1 MRYNH
6 FDMLPERAFQKVG
19 FRMTLEGGGGGG
31 PSSTQTTGT
40 TYQTNIPEYAQ
51 PYVTTMLN
59 ATQRQL
65 FTGQPKT
72 ESYVAGYNTDAEGNQ
87 TPVYGTRE
95 IPGSFEITGFNPY
108 RAYGG
113 TYDAQGNMLSYDPS
127 KAVAGF
133 SPLQSQ
139 AQTAAAGLET
149 PSQFGPATGM
159 ATTAGLGSLGI
170 ARRATG
176 AGSEYERMATN
187 PYDVSRYMS
196 PYMQNVVDYQKTQA
210 LRDYNIGQQVRKA
223 QAAGQ
228 GAFGGSR
235 QAIMEAEA
243 QRSLMSQL
251 GGIEA
256 QGAQSAFDKAQQ
268 AQQFGANLGL
278 QGYQTGLQGLA
289 QTGAAA
295 GQLGQLG
302 TQQLAAQQGVIQTQA
317 QQGATQQALQQQII
331 NQAIQDYAN
340 AQQYPL
346 MQLGTMSNMLRG
358 LPMQAASTQQYVAQA
373 NPTTQAIGTIG
384 SLGSLYG
391 AFGGYGG
398 QSTGRAEGGILSA
411 KKYAK
416 GGIASYDIGG
426 EVEADL
432 YDMPMERLQKE
443 LQSPSAQIRKK
454 AKRIMAEKSIEGK
467 AGGGII
473 AFAGG
478 TPDPEVKKEEEEKER
493 TAEDVQYAPGIKG
506 GRPAPARPAAPTE
519 KPLDLS
525 LQGVKKMGAT
535 QYQDLAKQANRP
547 LSEIVAEEK
556 AMMGP
561 NVGAQKYRESVMAE
575 RANAEDE
582 FKRQNWLRAAQIFA
596 DWGSQPGNTLV
607 AGMNALKGRIGDV
620 ISDREAQRKYYR
632 DIDKTMYELD
642 KADRLEEAGYIEAA
656 RKTREKAGEQ
666 GFKMF
671 GHLSDIARTE
681 SSNAATLAAAQTRS
695 AGGNEKLS
703 QLYNARS
710 TAEARL
716 DAAMKNLPDSVKE
729 LAGMNP
735 EGKSEKLQADIAH
748 AKRQVA
754 ERTGAI
760 QKEINQIDAT
770 IKQVLT
776 NKGMETPTGGEGGD
790 GGAKAGPPTNAVDYL
805 KKNDTPENR
814 RYFDEKY
821 GAGAAARALK

>member
-6 FDMLPERAFQKVG
+6 FDMLPERAFLKVG
-19 FRMTLEGGGGGG
+19 GRITLEGGGGGG

-59 ATQRQL
+59 ATQQQL
-65 FTGQPKT
+65 FNMQDGQ
-72 ESYVAGYNTDAEGNQ
+72 
-87 TPVYGTRE
+87 
-95 IPGSFEITGFNPY
+95 ITGFNPY

-133 SPLQSQ
+133 SPLQTQ
-139 AQTAAAGLET
+139 AQTAAGALET
-149 PSQFGPATGM
+149 PGQFAPATGM
-159 ATTAGLGSLGI
+159 AMGAGLGSLGI
-170 ARRATG
+170 ARQATG
-176 AGSEYERMATN
+176 AGQQYAQQATN
-187 PYDVSRYMS
+187 PYDVARYMS
-196 PYMQNVVDYQKTQA
+196 PYMQNVVDYQKSQA
-210 LRDYNIGQQVRKA
+210 ARDYNIAQQVRRA
-223 QAAGQ
+223 QAVGA

-235 QAIMEAEA
+235 QAIAEAEA
-243 QRSLMSQL
+243 ERTLMSQL

-289 QTGAAA
+289 QAGAAA
-295 GQLGQLG
+295 GQLGSLG

-398 QSTGRAEGGILSA
+398 QSATGRAEGGILSA

-426 EVEADL
+426 AVEADL

-443 LQSPSAQIRKK
+443 LQSPSAEIRKK

-473 AFAGG
+473 AFARP
-478 TPDPEVKKEEEEKER
+478 TKENNQSLVEEPEKEK

-506 GRPAPARPAAPTE
+506 GRSAAPAPE
-519 KPLDLS
+519 KPVDLS
-525 LQGVKKMGAT
+525 LQGMKKMGAT
-535 QYQDLAKQANRP
+535 QYQDFMKQANRP

-561 NVGAQKYRESVMAE
+561 NVAAQKYREAVMSE

-681 SSNAATLAAAQTRS
+681 SSNAATLQAAQTRS
-695 AGGNEKLS
+695 AGGDKIAPLL
-703 QLYNARS
+703 QAR
-710 TAEARL
+710 TALEGRRTEVINKTVDEGTKAL
-716 DAAMKNLPDSVKE
+716 ANLPITKDTK
-729 LAGMNP
+729 P
-735 EGKSEKLQADIAH
+735 EMVEKINAAKLKISQATAKIDTEIA
-748 AKRQVA
+748 
-754 ERTGAI
+754 
-760 QKEINQIDAT
+760 QIDKLIDAHKT
-770 IKQVLT
+770 VQAADAQQ
-776 NKGMETPTGGEGGD
+776 GGGD
-790 GGAKAGPPTNAVDYL
+790 KTTPPPAAGASPEAVAYL

-814 RYFDEKY
+814 RFFDEKY

>member
-19 FRMTLEGGGGGG
+19 FRMTLEGGGGG

-59 ATQRQL
+59 ATQQQL
-65 FTGQPKT
+65 FNMQDGQ
-72 ESYVAGYNTDAEGNQ
+72 
-87 TPVYGTRE
+87 
-95 IPGSFEITGFNPY
+95 ITGFNPY

-176 AGSEYERMATN
+176 VGAEYERMATN

-295 GQLGQLG
+295 GQLGSLG

-478 TPDPEVKKEEEEKER
+478 TPDPEIKKEEEEKER

-506 GRPAPARPAAPTE
+506 GRPAAPAPRPAPIDTSA
-519 KPLDLS
+519 
-525 LQGVKKMGAT
+525 QGMMKLGAQ
-535 QYQDLAKQANRP
+535 QYQDIQKQANRP
-547 LSEIVAEEK
+547 IEEIAKAREAYIGPDVA
-556 AMMGP
+556 G
-561 NVGAQKYRESVMAE
+561 QKYRESVMAE

-582 FKRQNWLRAAQIFA
+582 FRRQNWLRAAQIFA

-620 ISDREAQRKYYR
+620 ITDRQEQKKYYR
-632 DIDKTMYELD
+632 EIDKILYGLD
-642 KADRLEEAGYIEAA
+642 KADRDERAGNFDKAAEEKNRLGAEGY
-656 RKTREKAGEQ
+656 
-666 GFKMF
+666 KMF
-671 GHLSDIARTE
+671 GHLSDLAGKIE
-681 SSNAATLAAAQTRS
+681 SAAATRAAAAQRAS
-695 AGGNEKLS
+695 GGSELKLKDALARLEGVNGKITAREKELDVTTKMYYKRNPDEAKTPEEKT
-703 QLYNARS
+703 LILNAKKAY
-710 TAEARL
+710 AEALGPLIAERERL
-716 DAAMKNLPDSVKE
+716 DNVVKSYKTIQ
-729 LAGMNP
+729 AV
-735 EGKSEKLQADIAH
+735 EGS
-748 AKRQVA
+748 
-754 ERTGAI
+754 
-760 QKEINQIDAT
+760 
-770 IKQVLT
+770 
-776 NKGMETPTGGEGGD
+776 GEGAPAPADKITVD
-790 GGAKAGPPTNAVDYL
+790 GREIARPAGFSDAQWAEYKKYAGAK
-805 KKNDTPENR
+805 
-814 RYFDEKY
+814 
-821 GAGAAARALK
+821 